1 MKHLINDMMSGTAPL
16 VIIIANEKGGQGKSL
31 TGLAVA
37 DYAHLCQIQLGVAQ
51 IDNQARLSKALDRK
65 VLTIDAV
72 PGNARRDPAAE
83 ARSFTPLYG
92 FLQKDVK
99 ANASILIDV
108 GANQALRLA
117 HWSGLVDLEEDLAAW
132 GFKTVIVVPFVAEA
146 EGIRQAGKTAELLGK
161 AFTNAHLVLIEN
173 GRDGSFEALHPASD
187 TALAYREVIE
197 PLKSSASV
205 LTMPAVEAGSW
216 RLFEAGNS
224 RLIHVAGMP
233 IGKVMALTGLP
244 QPKAKISRGDVAAW
258 AGTFFAEL
266 DRVLPWN
273 QGGDDA

>member
-1 MKHLINDMMSGTAPL
+1 MERLDTQLMSRTAPL

-31 TGLAVA
+31 TGLAIA
-37 DYAHLCQIQLGVAQ
+37 DYAHLCQIPLGVAQ
-51 IDNQARLSKALDRK
+51 IDNQARLSKAIGRK

-83 ARSFTPLYG
+83 ARTFTPLYG
-92 FLQKDVK
+92 FLQKAAK
-99 ANASILIDV
+99 ANASIIVDV
-108 GANQALRLA
+108 GANQAQRLA
-117 HWSGLVDLEEDLAAW
+117 HWSGLVELEEDLAAW
-132 GFKTVIVVPFVAEA
+132 GFVTVIAIPFMAEA
-146 EGIRQAGKTAELLGK
+146 EGIRQASKTAALLDK
-161 AFTNAHLVLIEN
+161 AFPNAHLVLIEN
-173 GRDGSFEALHPASD
+173 ERDGSFGALHPASD
-187 TALAYREVIE
+187 TASAYRDVIE

-244 QPKAKISRGDVAAW
+244 HPEAKIARGDVAAW
-258 AGTFFAEL
+258 AGTFFSEL
-266 DRVLPWN
+266 DRVLPW
-273 QGGDDA
+273 GREGEDA